1 MPHSAEHPARD
12 AHPGR
17 RQRSLLW
24 ALLVLNV
31 LLAAALLAR
40 YGKQSTAV
48 AQVGRPSD
56 YLMVPGSVVGSTD
69 SVIYILDL
77 TNGLLGAMSFN
88 STQGSFDVLQPIEL
102 GRLLDAAAQ
111 SGGGVAPGARPRR

>member
-1 MPHSAEHPARD
+1 MPHSDEHTAPH

-17 RQRSLLW
+17 RQRSFLW